1 MQLSLEWSRELGE
14 RGIRRA
20 ASNAERFQPGFT
32 RHAAAFML
40 ACLARGDM
48 SGEDLTDAARRAGY
62 CPPDDRAFG
71 AVFRAILR
79 GGARVVGTCPR
90 RKGHGSAGGKV
101 YGVARCNAAK
111 GPDSTNHAAL
121 RLTAEALL

>member
-1 MQLSLEWSRELGE
+1 
-14 RGIRRA
+14 
-20 ASNAERFQPGFT
+20 
-32 RHAAAFML
+32 ML
-40 ACLARGDM
+40 ACLATGDM

-71 AVFRAILR
+71 AVFRAIIN
-79 GGARVVGTCPR
+79 GGAIVVGTCPR